1 MSAKNIAIIVITFI
15 ILIIIIQNLAIVKL
29 NFLFWTLQINLLL
42 IILLSFLAGF
52 VVGWLTR
59 MVYMKGKTSKI
70 TPEK

>member
-15 ILIIIIQNLAIVKL
+15 ILIVIIQNLEIVML

-52 VVGWLTR
+52 IVGWLTR
-59 MVYMKGKTSKI
+59 MVYMKGKTTKM
-70 TPEK
+70 TTDK